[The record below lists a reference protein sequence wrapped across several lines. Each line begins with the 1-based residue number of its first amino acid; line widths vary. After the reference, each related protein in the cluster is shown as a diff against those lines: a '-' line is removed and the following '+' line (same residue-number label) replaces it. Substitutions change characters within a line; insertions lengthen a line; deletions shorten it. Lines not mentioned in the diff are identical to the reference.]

1 MSTTLVERAA
11 GAGVDRQ
18 GDASDERRVD
28 EAVRGFVKDFGR
40 IAALNMETCLHCG
53 MCADA
58 CHFFEA
64 TGEPRYAPVWKIE
77 PFKRTYLREYGPFAF
92 MHRLF
97 HLTPKTTLAQLEE
110 WQELLFDSC
119 TLCGRCSLICPMGLD
134 LEGLISQ
141 ARHGMARAGLVPREL
156 WDAAERSARDGG
168 AAGSV
173 SALKDLLSR
182 LAQQNGVE
190 IPLDKP
196 KASVLCTLAS
206 DEIEKYPQSIVAM
219 ARIMAHVGADWT
231 YRSDGYDATNLGLL
245 TGNRERQKAMTM
257 KLVDAAV
264 ACGAQ
269 TLVLPECGHA
279 YSAMRWMGAEMAG
292 KPLPF
297 RVLHISEFLAGE
309 VASGALRL
317 KKLGKSATF
326 HDPCQLARLGGV
338 IDAPRVVLAALGL
351 ELHETFPTKGTN
363 WCCGGGGGVRSIAR
377 ADALR
382 YRVFHL
388 KMKQINETEAELC
401 VTSCASCRRT
411 FEDGAAHFH
420 WDKTMH
426 SLLELAAD
434 NLAEETT

>member
-1 MSTTLVERAA
+1 
-11 GAGVDRQ
+11 
-18 GDASDERRVD
+18 
-28 EAVRGFVKDFGR
+28 
-40 IAALNMETCLHCG
+40 
-53 MCADA
+53 
-58 CHFFEA
+58 
-64 TGEPRYAPVWKIE
+64 
-77 PFKRTYLREYGPFAF
+77 
-92 MHRLF
+92 
-97 HLTPKTTLAQLEE
+97 
-110 WQELLFDSC
+110 
-119 TLCGRCSLICPMGLD
+119 
-134 LEGLISQ
+134 
-141 ARHGMARAGLVPREL
+141 L